1 MKMNPNSITDRGVIN
16 IYCAVIERVV
26 DDWLSSYV
34 YLMKK
39 VGHINTDLTFISK
52 QYCGCE
58 HMVYKKTKRLIEAEK
73 FFQSESYEFYGDV
86 VGCYVPYSLLMSELK
101 ARANKK
107 IYK

>member
-1 MKMNPNSITDRGVIN
+1 MNPNSITDRGIIN
-16 IYCAVIERVV
+16 IYCAVIEVAV
-26 DDWLSSYV
+26 NDWLSSYV

-39 VGHINTDLTFISK
+39 VGHINTALTFISK
-52 QYCGCE
+52 QYCGSQ
-58 HMVYKKTKRLIEAEK
+58 HMVYKKTKILIEAEK

-107 IYK
+107 IYN

>member
-16 IYCAVIERVV
+16 IYCAVIELAVN
-26 DDWLSSYV
+26 DWLSSYV
-34 YLMKK
+34 YLMKN

-58 HMVYKKTKRLIEAEK
+58 HMVYKKTKRLIEAET
-73 FFQSESYEFYGDV
+73 FFQSESYEFYVDV

-101 ARANKK
+101 AQANEK